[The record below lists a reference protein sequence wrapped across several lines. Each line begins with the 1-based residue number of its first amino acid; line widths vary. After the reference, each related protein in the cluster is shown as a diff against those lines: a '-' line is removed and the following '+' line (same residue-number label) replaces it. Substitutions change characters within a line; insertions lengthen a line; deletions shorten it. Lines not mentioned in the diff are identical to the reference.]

1 MLNIETEQSKIVRN
15 SMVTYELAHF
25 IQSCDWIFEMVYEG
39 NTIADIYTSKHSRN
53 HTDAVIFKLDFSITF
68 NTFILVLPL
77 NTFSVRYLLSS
88 NIIIFFHLRFY

>member
-39 NTIADIYTSKHSRN
+39 NTIADIYK
-53 HTDAVIFKLDFSITF
+53 
-68 NTFILVLPL
+68 
-77 NTFSVRYLLSS
+77 
-88 NIIIFFHLRFY
+88 